1 MTIPQ
6 GFENWR
12 RRSAV
17 YVGVSPFDSDF
28 HSVKDRVFA
37 DLGLYQQVSGL
48 YDGQWLSGEGR
59 RLAVHS
65 PINGEWLADVAVG
78 DGKDYDRL
86 IERAWSSFEEW
97 SQVPAPKR
105 GEVIRA
111 IGDRLRENIESLGL
125 LVTLEVGKTPVEG
138 QGEVQEMIDIA
149 DFAVGLSRQL
159 YGTTI
164 ASERRSHR
172 LYEQWHPHGVV
183 GVITAFNFPCAVWS
197 WNAFIAA
204 VIGNVVV
211 WKPSPDAA
219 LTAIA
224 VTNTVNELLDEHGL
238 PPLFF
243 LAVDG
248 GGEMGRR
255 MSSDRRL
262 PLLSFT
268 GSVKTGREVAARVGE
283 RLGRTILELGGNNA
297 AIVTPDADMEIALRG
312 VAFGAL
318 ATAAQ
323 RCTTTRRL
331 ILHESLFD
339 SFLPRLVEA
348 YRTVRVG
355 SPLDQDVLVGPLIS
369 GRAAESYAAAIRRAE
384 ECGGRVLVGNSQ
396 LELAGLEGG
405 NYVAPTLIEGLP
417 PDSDIVAEETF
428 APILYVLGY
437 SDLEEAFAI
446 HNCVPQGLSS
456 AIFSNNLREVE
467 AFLSVVGSDCGLAG
481 VNTGTAGAEIGGA
494 FGGEKD
500 TGGGR
505 ESGSDAWKAYARR
518 QTVTVNYGAELPLAQ
533 GVTFDVN

>member
-1 MTIPQ
+1 MSNSTEFQ
-6 GFENWR
+6 L
-12 RRSAV
+12 
-17 YVGVSPFDSDF
+17 
-28 HSVKDRVFA
+28 VKDRVFA
-37 DLGLYQQVSGL
+37 DLGLYEQVSGL
-48 YDGQWLSGEGR
+48 YDGQWLAGEGR
-59 RLAVHS
+59 RRIAVHS
-65 PINGEWLADVAVG
+65 PINGERLAEVAVAEE
-78 DGKDYDRL
+78 DDYSRL
-86 IERAWSSFEEW
+86 IERAWMSFEEW
-97 SQVPAPKR
+97 SLVPAPKR
-105 GEVIRA
+105 GEVVRE
-111 IGDRLRENIESLGL
+111 IGDRLREYVDALGL
-125 LVTLEVGKTPVEG
+125 LVSLEVGKTPVEG
-138 QGEVQEMIDIA
+138 KGEVQEMIDIA

-159 YGTTI
+159 YGKTI
-164 ASERRSHR
+164 ASERESHR

-211 WKPSPDAA
+211 WKPSPNGA

-224 VTNTVNELLDEHGL
+224 ITNIVNEVLDEQGL
-238 PPLFF
+238 PALFF
-243 LAVDG
+243 VAVDG
-248 GGEMGRR
+248 AGEIGRL
-255 MSSDRRL
+255 MSADRKL

-268 GSVKTGREVAARVGE
+268 GSVRTGREVAARVGE
-283 RLGRTILELGGNNA
+283 RLGRSILELGGNNA

-348 YRTVRVG
+348 YRNVRIG
-355 SPLDQDVLVGPLIS
+355 SPLEPGVLVGPLIS
-369 GRAAESYAAAIRRAE
+369 GRAVESYSSAIGRAE
-384 ECGGRVLVGNSQ
+384 ASGGRVLVGNSV
-396 LELAGLEGG
+396 LALQGLEGG
-405 NYVAPTLIEGLP
+405 NYVAPTLIEGLA
-417 PDSDIVAEETF
+417 PDSEIVCEETF
-428 APILYVLGY
+428 APILYVLRY

-456 AIFSNNLREVE
+456 SIFSNNLREVE
-467 AFLSVVGSDCGLAG
+467 AFLSVVGSDCGLAN
-481 VNTGTAGAEIGGA
+481 VNSGTAGAEIGGA

-518 QTVTVNYGAELPLAQ
+518 QTVTVNYGDELPLAQ
-533 GVTFDVN
+533 GVTFDVS